1 MDSFKRIK
9 HLLHLERGELLI
21 QKKHNILSG
30 MLFQT
35 RMIYT
40 KLKAAANLKFLTKA
54 NFLSLN
60 PM

>member
-21 QKKHNILSG
+21 QKKHYILSG

-40 KLKAAANLKFLTKA
+40 QLKAAANVEVS
-54 NFLSLN
+54 NQG
-60 PM
+60 